1 MKKIFKYI
9 LLASLLTVLV
19 CSCEKDEVDPNRRAL
34 VVMGFGFNNLSSY
47 ISEDLGEL
55 ESGFVPQSSGK
66 DNLLFVMKH
75 TTEGQYSTKTA
86 PVLYRLYKDKKGK
99 VVKEEIFRLEE
110 GALSN
115 SGECIGQI
123 LNYIKDHYQFK
134 NCGVVLSS
142 HGTGWTPPGYCSDP
156 SKYENASS
164 AGDVLKLGRSGKKI
178 SGGIVDYAPITE
190 GPAVKSFGGTVTSPN
205 GKEAYETELRE
216 FAGGIPFKLDY
227 IIFDACFMGC
237 VEVAY
242 ELKDKCRWF
251 AASQTEIMADGMNY
265 RTMANY
271 LLSGKSADLKGFCRS
286 YYDYYEAKSGIN
298 RSATISLIDCSRLEG
313 LASVCK
319 EVFSGLSIS
328 TETCNSDLLQRF
340 YRSSYRRIHG
350 WFYDLQS
357 ILEAAGADD
366 AALAKVENELSKCVI
381 YKAATEQFMNDFYV
395 DCFSGFSMY
404 LPYPERSYLNSYY
417 KELAWNQATGLVRGE

>member
-1 MKKIFKYI
+1 MKKILIHI
-9 LLASLLTVLV
+9 LFASLVAILV
-19 CSCEKDEVDPNRRAL
+19 CSCEKDVVNPNRRAL
-34 VVMGFGFNNLSSY
+34 VVMGFGFNNLSAY

-55 ESGFVPQSSGK
+55 ESGYVPQNNLK

-123 LNYIKDHYQFK
+123 LNYIKDHYKFK
-134 NCGVVLSS
+134 SCGVVLSS
-142 HGTGWTPPGYCSDP
+142 HGTGWTPPGYCTDP
-156 SKYENASS
+156 SKYENSSS
-164 AGDVLKLGRSGKKI
+164 AGDVLKLGWSRKRI

-216 FAGGIPFKLDY
+216 FADGIPYKLDY

-265 RTMANY
+265 RTMAEY
-271 LLSGKSADLKGFCRS
+271 LLAGGSADVKGFCKS

-357 ILEAAGADD
+357 ILEVAGADD
-366 AALAKVENELSKCVI
+366 SALTKVENELSKCVM

-395 DCFSGFSMY
+395 DCFCGLSMY
-404 LPYPERSYLNSYY
+404 LPYPERNYLNNYY
-417 KELAWNQATGLVRGE
+417 KELAWNQATGLVK